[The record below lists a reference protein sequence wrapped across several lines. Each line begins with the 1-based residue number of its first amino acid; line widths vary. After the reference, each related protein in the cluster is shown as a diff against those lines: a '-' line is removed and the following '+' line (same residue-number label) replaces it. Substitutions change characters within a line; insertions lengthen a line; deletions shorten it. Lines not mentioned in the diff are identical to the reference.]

1 MNGVLQAF
9 SGLEGYDWLSEMQK
23 AFTLKDLFNQY
34 GEAINSGDVDE
45 SVIAGLEEKV
55 KGLYA
60 EIFNIED
67 PDTIDLSQ
75 ASASLQF
82 QEYFEELWGGLED
95 VDTTQF
101 ASVFQGLIE
110 KGIFDGV
117 EGIEDMDMT
126 DILTMLFTGSYKV
139 EETPDVEFNPNVK
152 LDEDG
157 NVVDKTATEIK
168 EELESSGPV
177 ETETSV
183 EVDAEDVT
191 VKTGDSSGVEEE
203 VNKELKKQKMSVD
216 VAADVKL
223 TVSVSD
229 SNGTEVGNQ
238 AGIEL
243 GNALADGIRAAGT
256 NINTAASTVA
266 GSAASAGN
274 FNTAYTKMY
283 GAGKYVM
290 AGLKAGLASKAD
302 EIYALCKQVADK
314 IAEVTSA
321 ALEVNSPS
329 KVFMRIG
336 RSTGEG
342 FELGVRDS
350 MQNAVKAAQDV
361 VSNMNLNTRVLPD
374 FEGAISGAVTSVY
387 AAENS
392 RPIYLNVN
400 GKSLARV
407 ISKDTQQATNNAN
420 RRVGLGV
427 GK

>member
-1 MNGVLQAF
+1 MENGLIIHIGGDDSAF
-9 SGLEGYDWLSEMQK
+9 RQTLRGLENAAADTVGALGSR
-23 AFTLKDLFNQY
+23 
-34 GEAINSGDVDE
+34 GEALARE
-45 SVIAGLEEKV
+45 LEGRLAQTLER
-55 KGLYA
+55 
-60 EIFNIED
+60 IEGAL
-67 PDTIDLSQ
+67 PELSQ
-75 ASASLQF
+75 ALTRSLQDALT
-82 QEYFEELWGGLED
+82 QLDPGGS
-95 VDTTQF
+95 
-101 ASVFQGLIE
+101 AH
-110 KGIFDGV
+110 
-117 EGIEDMDMT
+117 
-126 DILTMLFTGSYKV
+126 
-139 EETPDVEFNPNVK
+139 
-152 LDEDG
+152 
-157 NVVDKTATEIK
+157 
-168 EELESSGPV
+168 
-177 ETETSV
+177 
-183 EVDAEDVT
+183 
-191 VKTGDSSGVEEE
+191 
-203 VNKELKKQKMSVD
+203 
-216 VAADVKL
+216 
-223 TVSVSD
+223 
-229 SNGTEVGNQ
+229 Q